1 MTVTVLYP
9 EDRQIP
15 DLALEQEIFGPEV
28 RLIRATKPNFA
39 ELDRA
44 DCAAA
49 DGLMIM
55 RWALTAADLDRFPRL
70 RCVVRMGVG
79 YDKLDRRALAERNI
93 LVCNVPDYGTTEV
106 ADHAIALALTLR
118 RGILLHHELQRRDPP
133 APWQSLHH
141 PMIRRLGMQTFGI
154 IGLGRIGTA
163 VALRAKAFNFRVVFY
178 DPYLPNGVELALG
191 IDRAASLE
199 ELLRQTDTLSIHTP
213 LTPETR
219 GLLGH
224 AELGLL
230 HPGAVVVNDARGP
243 ILDLDA
249 AGASE
254 ERTHRR
260 RWPRRATR

>member
-1 MTVTVLYP
+1 
-9 EDRQIP
+9 
-15 DLALEQEIFGPEV
+15 V

-39 ELDRA
+39 ELDRV

-79 YDKLDRRALAERNI
+79 YDKLDRSALAERNI

-106 ADHAIALALTLR
+106 ADHAMALALTLR

-133 APWQSLHH
+133 APWRSFHH

-163 VALRAKAFNFRVVFY
+163 VALRAN
-178 DPYLPNGVELALG
+178 
-191 IDRAASLE
+191 LE
-199 ELLRQTDTLSIHTP
+199 WRNRP
-213 LTPETR
+213 
-219 GLLGH
+219 GLLSGCGS
-224 AELGLL
+224 APKCE
-230 HPGAVVVNDARGP
+230 RGP
-243 ILDLDA
+243 A
-249 AGASE
+249 MNRFAGARSVSN
-254 ERTHRR
+254 
-260 RWPRRATR
+260 PVC